1 MSLSSSKNLSKSLA
15 SDSLHNTSRRFD
27 KSNARL
33 QQALEVIPT
42 GSQTFSKSHLQ
53 YPKGHAPLFIERGQG
68 SRVWDI
74 DGNEYIDMVNGLMA
88 VSLGYNDPDVDA
100 AIIDQLSRGISFS
113 LPTELEYELAQ
124 LLADIIPCAEMVR
137 FGKNGS
143 DATSAAIRLARA
155 YTKRDKVVVC
165 GYHGWQ
171 DWYIG
176 STARHLGVPE
186 TVRALTK
193 TVPYNDLA
201 ALEALLKT
209 EEYAAFILEPMNVA
223 EPLPGYLEGVRAL
236 TEKTGTVLVFDEVVT
251 GFHYAL
257 GGAQEYFGVT
267 PDLSSFGKGMGN
279 GMPIGAI
286 LGRRDIMKLQDDIF
300 FSGTFG
306 GEALSLAASIAV
318 IKKMQREPVIEKL
331 WSAGKQLS
339 DAVTDIIRENDL
351 EDVLSFKG
359 LDPWKVAMFSARG
372 DISAMAIRTFIQ
384 KDLIAQGVLFLV
396 SHNMSYAFSEQ
407 DYHDVVASY
416 RKTLS
421 DLSQYMKQGTLMDNI
436 GCPVIEPIFKV
447 R

>member
-1 MSLSSSKNLSKSLA
+1 MSNAPFKLLLKSSMSVEKN
-15 SDSLHNTSRRFD
+15 HNARRFD
-27 KSNARL
+27 RSNAKL
-33 QQALEVIPT
+33 KQALEIIPT

-53 YPKGHAPLFIERGQG
+53 YPKNHAPLFIERGKG

-88 VSLGYNDPDVDA
+88 VSLGYNDPDVNH
-100 AIIDQLSRGISFS
+100 AITEQLSRGICFS
-113 LPTELEYELAQ
+113 LPTELEYELAS
-124 LLADIIPCAEMVR
+124 LLTQIIPCAEMVR

-155 YTKRDKVVVC
+155 YTGREKIAVC

-186 TVRALTK
+186 AVRALTQ
-193 TVPYNDLA
+193 TVPYNDLD
-201 ALEALLKT
+201 ALEKLLKT

-223 EPLPGYLEGVRAL
+223 LPKAGYLEGVRAL
-236 TEKTGTVLVFDEVVT
+236 TQKTGTVLVFDEIVT

-286 LGRRDIMKLQDDIF
+286 VGRRDIMKLQDDIF

-306 GEALSLAASIAV
+306 GEALSLAASIAT
-318 IKKMQREPVIEKL
+318 IKKMQREPVIKKL
-331 WSAGKQLS
+331 WSSGKNLCE
-339 DAVTDIIRENDL
+339 AVETIVKDNAL
-351 EDVLSFKG
+351 EDVFSFKG
-359 LDPWKVAMFSARG
+359 LDPWKVCTFGARG

-384 KDLIAQGVLFLV
+384 KEMIRQGVLLLS
-396 SHNMSYAFSEQ
+396 SHNMSYAFTEQ
-407 DYHDVVASY
+407 DHNDVVDAY
-416 RKTLS
+416 GNTLTE
-421 DLSQYMKQGTLMDNI
+421 LSTHLKQGTLMDNMD
-436 GCPVIEPIFKV
+436 CPVIEPIFRV

>member
-1 MSLSSSKNLSKSLA
+1 MSLSSSKNSLKSSA
-15 SDSLHNTSRRFD
+15 SDSLLNTARRFEN
-27 KSNARL
+27 SNARL
-33 QQALEVIPT
+33 QQALEIIPT

-53 YPKGHAPLFIERGQG
+53 YPKNHAPLFIERGQG
-68 SRVWDI
+68 SHVWDI
-74 DGNEYIDMVNGLMA
+74 DGHEYIDMVNGLMA
-88 VSLGYNDPDVDA
+88 VTLGYNDPDVNA
-100 AIIDQLSRGISFS
+100 AIIEQLARGISFS

-124 LLADIIPCAEMVR
+124 LLVDIIPCAEMVR

-155 YTKRDKVVVC
+155 YTGREKVVVC

-186 TVRALTK
+186 AVRALTK
-193 TVPYNDLA
+193 TVPYNDLG

-209 EEYAAFILEPMNVA
+209 EEYAAFILEPMNVTT
-223 EPLPGYLEGVRAL
+223 PLPGYLEGVRAL
-236 TEKTGTVLVFDEVVT
+236 TEKTGTVLVFDEIVT

-318 IKKMQREPVIEKL
+318 IKKMKREPVIETL
-331 WSAGKQLS
+331 WSSGQKLS
-339 DAVTDIIRENDL
+339 DAVDGLILENEL
-351 EDVLSFKG
+351 SDVLSFKG
-359 LDPWKVAMFSARG
+359 LPPWRVIAYEGRG
-372 DISAMAIRTFIQ
+372 DVSAMAIRTYVQ
-384 KDLIAQGVLFLV
+384 KSMIAQGVLFLA
-396 SHNMSYAFSEQ
+396 SHNISYSFTAE
-407 DYHDVVASY
+407 DHDHVVSAY
-416 RKTLS
+416 RKTFSDLS
-421 DLSQYMKQGTLMDNI
+421 DLLTRGALLQNLE
-436 GCPVIEPIFKV
+436 CPVIEPIFKV

>member
-1 MSLSSSKNLSKSLA
+1 MSPSSSKNSLKSSI
-15 SDSLHNTSRRFD
+15 SDMRDNESRRFD
-27 KSNARL
+27 KSNAL
-33 QQALEVIPT
+33 LPQVLDVIPT
-42 GSQTFSKSHLQ
+42 ASQTFSKSYLQ
-53 YPKGHAPLFIERGQG
+53 YPEGHAPLFMARGQG
-68 SRVWDI
+68 SRVWDV
-74 DGNEYIDMVNGLMA
+74 DGNEFIDMANGLMA
-88 VSLGYNDPDVDA
+88 VSLGYNDADVNA
-100 AIIDQLSRGISFS
+100 AIVEQLGRGISFS

-124 LLADIIPCAEMVR
+124 LLVDIIPCAEMVR

-143 DATSAAIRLARA
+143 DVTSAAIRLARA
-155 YTKRDKVVVC
+155 YTKRDKIAVC

-186 TVRALTK
+186 VVRGLTK
-193 TVPYNDLA
+193 VIPYNDLE
-201 ALEALLKT
+201 ALEQALKT
-209 EEYAAFILEPMNVA
+209 EEYAAFILEPMNVT
-223 EPLPGYLEGVRAL
+223 EPLPGYLEGVRAI

-267 PDLSSFGKGMGN
+267 PDLSAFGKGMGN

-318 IKKMQREPVIEKL
+318 INKMKREPVIEKL
-331 WSAGKQLS
+331 WSAGGRLCT
-339 DAVTDIIRENDL
+339 DVTTIIRENGL

-359 LDPWKVAMFSARG
+359 LDPWKVAMFAARG
-372 DISAMAIRTFIQ
+372 DVSAMAIRTFIQ
-384 KDLIAQGVLFLV
+384 KGLIAQGVLFLV
-396 SHNMSYAFSEQ
+396 SHNMSYAFTEK
-407 DYHDVVASY
+407 DHDDAVTAY
-416 RKTLS
+416 RNTLS
-421 DLSQYMKQGTLMDNI
+421 DLAQHLNDGTLLDAM

>member
-1 MSLSSSKNLSKSLA
+1 MSFSLSKNSSKPLA
-15 SDSLHNTSRRFD
+15 SDLSHNASRRFD
-27 KSNARL
+27 KSNALL
-33 QQALEVIPT
+33 QDALKVIPT

-53 YPKGHAPLFIERGQG
+53 YPQGHAPLFIERGQG
-68 SRVWDI
+68 ARVWDI
-74 DGNEYIDMVNGLMA
+74 DGHEYIDMANGLMA
-88 VSLGYNDPDVDA
+88 ISLGYNDPDVNQ

-124 LLADIIPCAEMVR
+124 LLVDIIPCAEMVR

-155 YTKRDKVVVC
+155 YTGRDKVVVC

-176 STARHLGVPE
+176 STARHMGVPDA
-186 TVRALTK
+186 VRALTK
-193 TVPYNDLA
+193 TVPYNDID

-209 EEYAAFILEPMNVA
+209 EEYAAFIMEPMNVT
-223 EPLPGYLEGVRAL
+223 EPLPGYLQAVRDL
-236 TEKTGTVLVFDEVVT
+236 TTKTGTVMVFDEVVT

-286 LGRRDIMKLQDDIF
+286 LGCREIMKLQDDIF

-306 GEALSLAASIAV
+306 GEALSLAASIAT

-331 WSAGKQLS
+331 WSAGKKLS
-339 DAVTDIIRENDL
+339 DAVADIIRENGL
-351 EDVLSFKG
+351 EDVLSYKG
-359 LDPWKVAMFSARG
+359 LDPWKVAMFSPRG
-372 DISAMAIRTFIQ
+372 DVSAMAVRTFIQ

-396 SHNMSYAFSEQ
+396 SHNMSYAFTDQ
-407 DYHDVVASY
+407 DHTDVVAAY

-421 DLSQYMKQGTLMDNI
+421 DLAAHLKQGTLVQEM
-436 GCPVIEPIFKV
+436 GCPIIEPIFKV

>member
-1 MSLSSSKNLSKSLA
+1 MSNAPSNHSVKSLA
-15 SDSLHNTSRRFD
+15 SDLTHNSARSFD
-27 KSNARL
+27 RSNSKL
-33 QQALEVIPT
+33 QDVLKVVPVA
-42 GSQTFSKSHLQ
+42 SQTFSKSHLQ
-53 YPKGHAPLFIERGQG
+53 YPKDHAPLFMERGQG

-88 VSLGYNDPDVDA
+88 ISLGYNDSDVNR
-100 AIIDQLSRGISFS
+100 AITDQLSKGISFS
-113 LPTELEYELAQ
+113 LPTELEYELSQ
-124 LLADIIPCAEMVR
+124 MLVDIIPCAEMVR
-137 FGKNGS
+137 FSKNGS
-143 DATSAAIRLARA
+143 DVTSAAVRLARA
-155 YTKRDKVVVC
+155 YTGRDKVLVC

-176 STARHLGVPE
+176 STLRHLGVPDD
-186 TVRALTK
+186 VRALTK
-193 TVPYNDLA
+193 TVPYNDLD

-209 EEYAAFILEPMNVA
+209 EEYAAFILEPMNVIL
-223 EPLPGYLEGVRAL
+223 PKPGYLEGVREL
-236 TEKTGTVLVFDEVVT
+236 TTKTGTLMVFDEVVT
-251 GFHYAL
+251 GFHFAL

-267 PDLSSFGKGMGN
+267 PDLSAFGKGMGN

-331 WSAGKQLS
+331 WSSGQKLA
-339 DAVTDIIRENDL
+339 DAVDALIKENGL
-351 EDVLSFKG
+351 EDVLSLAG
-359 LDPWKVAMFSARG
+359 LAPWKVAMFSARG
-372 DISAMAIRTFIQ
+372 NVSAMAIRTFLQ
-384 KDLIAQGVLFLV
+384 KEMIAQGVLFLV
-396 SHNMSYAFSEQ
+396 SHNMSYSFTDE
-407 DYHDVVASY
+407 DHDIVVGAY

-421 DLSQYMKQGTLMDNI
+421 DLAAHLKQGTLIEKM

>member
-1 MSLSSSKNLSKSLA
+1 MSLSSSKNSLKSSA
-15 SDSLHNTSRRFD
+15 SDSLLNSVRRFD
-27 KSNARL
+27 RSQARL

-53 YPKGHAPLFIERGQG
+53 YPQGHAPLFVERGQG

-88 VSLGYNDPDVDA
+88 VTLGYNDADVNA
-100 AIIDQLSRGISFS
+100 AIIEQLSRGISFS

-124 LLADIIPCAEMVR
+124 LLVDIIPCAEMVR

-143 DATSAAIRLARA
+143 DVTAAAIRLARA
-155 YTKRDKVVVC
+155 YTGRDKVITC

-176 STARHLGVPE
+176 ATARHRGVPDA
-186 TVRALTK
+186 VRALTH
-193 TVPYNDLA
+193 TVPYNDLE
-201 ALEALLKT
+201 ALEALLRT
-209 EEYAAFILEPMNVA
+209 EKYAAFILEPMNVTA
-223 EPLPGYLEGVRAL
+223 PLPGYLEGVRAL
-236 TEKTGTVLVFDEVVT
+236 TEETGTVLVFDEIIT

-257 GGAQEYFGVT
+257 GGAQQYFGVT

-331 WSAGKQLS
+331 WSSGQRLA
-339 DAVTDIIRENDL
+339 DAVTDIIAQHGL
-351 EDVLSFKG
+351 SDVLSFKG
-359 LDPWKVAMFSARG
+359 LAPWKVAAFADRG
-372 DISAMAIRTFIQ
+372 PVSAMAIRTFIQ
-384 KDLIAQGVLFLV
+384 KELIAQGVLFLS
-396 SHNMSYAFSEQ
+396 SHNVSYAFGDDDHEA
-407 DYHDVVASY
+407 VVAAYS
-416 RKTLS
+416 KTLS
-421 DLSQYMKQGTLMDNI
+421 ALAHHLAQGDLIENL

>member
-1 MSLSSSKNLSKSLA
+1 MS
-15 SDSLHNTSRRFD
+15 HRFD
-27 KSNARL
+27 RSNARL
-33 QQALEVIPT
+33 KETLDIIPT

-53 YPKGHAPLFIERGQG
+53 YPCGHAPMFIERGEG

-74 DGNEYIDMVNGLMA
+74 DGNEYIDLVNGLMA
-88 VSLGYNDPDVDA
+88 VSLGYNDRDINQ
-100 AIIDQLSRGISFS
+100 AITDQLSKGITFS
-113 LPTELEYELAQ
+113 LPSELEYKLAQ
-124 LLADIIPCAEMVR
+124 MLVDIIPCAEMVR

-155 YTKRDKVVVC
+155 YTGRDKVAVC

-186 TVRALTK
+186 SVRGLTRSI
-193 TVPYNDLA
+193 PYNDLKTLKN
-201 ALEALLKT
+201 ALES
-209 EEYAAFILEPMNVA
+209 EDYAAFILEPMNIAFPEV
-223 EPLPGYLEGVRAL
+223 GYLEGVREL

-279 GMPIGAI
+279 GMPISAI
-286 LGRRDIMKLQDDIF
+286 VGKRKIMQMHDDIF

-318 IKKMQREPVIEKL
+318 IEKMQREPIIEKL
-331 WSAGKQLS
+331 WSSGEKLCS
-339 DAVTDIIRENDL
+339 AVEDIICKNGL
-351 EDVLSFKG
+351 QDVLSLQG
-359 LDPWKVAMFSARG
+359 LAPWKLLIFKERG
-372 DISAMAIRTFIQ
+372 DASAMAVRTFIQ
-384 KDLIAQGVLFLV
+384 KDMIRQGVLLLS

-407 DYHDVVASY
+407 DHKDAVTAYEN
-416 RKTLS
+416 TLC
-421 DLSQYMKQGTLMDNI
+421 DLAEHLKRGDLVERM
-436 GCPVIEPIFKV
+436 GCGIIEPIFKA

>member
-1 MSLSSSKNLSKSLA
+1 MLNALFKRSPKHLA
-15 SDSLHNTSRRFD
+15 SDMTHNSARRFE
-27 KSNARL
+27 KSNAKL
-33 QQALEVIPT
+33 QEALKVIPT

-53 YPKGHAPLFIERGQG
+53 YPNDHAPLFIERGQG
-68 SRVWDI
+68 ARVWDI
-74 DGNEYIDMVNGLMA
+74 DGHEYIDMVNGLMA
-88 VSLGYNDPDVDA
+88 VSLGYNDPDVNA
-100 AIIDQLSRGISFS
+100 AIIEQLSRGISFS
-113 LPTELEYELAQ
+113 LPTELEHELAQ
-124 LLADIIPCAEMVR
+124 LLVDIIPCAEMVR

-143 DATSAAIRLARA
+143 DVTSAAVRLARA
-155 YTKRDKVVVC
+155 FTKRDKILVC

-176 STARHLGVPE
+176 STARHLGVPDA
-186 TVRALTK
+186 VRALTK
-193 TVPYNDLA
+193 TVPYNDLE

-209 EEYAAFILEPMNVA
+209 EEYAAFILEPMNVT
-223 EPLPGYLEGVRAL
+223 PPKPGYLEGVRAL
-236 TEKTGTVLVFDEVVT
+236 TTQTGTVMVFDEIVT

-257 GGAQEYFGVT
+257 GGAQEYFGVK

-306 GEALSLAASIAV
+306 GEALSLAASIAT
-318 IKKMQREPVIEKL
+318 IRKMQREPVIEKL
-331 WSAGKQLS
+331 WSSGQRLC
-339 DAVTDIIRENDL
+339 TDVEALIKENDL

-359 LDPWKVAMFSARG
+359 LSPWKVAMFEARG
-372 DISAMAIRTFIQ
+372 DVPAMAMRTFIQ

-396 SHNMSYAFSEQ
+396 SHNMSYSFTEQ
-407 DYHDVVASY
+407 DHFDVVAAY

-421 DLSQYMKQGTLMDNI
+421 DLASYLKQGTLIEKM

>member
-1 MSLSSSKNLSKSLA
+1 MSKAPSRHLSKRLD
-15 SDSLHNTSRRFD
+15 SDMSHNSGNRFAR
-27 KSNARL
+27 SNTKL
-33 QQALEVIPT
+33 KEVLEIIPT

-53 YPKGHAPLFIERGQG
+53 YPKDNAPLFIERGQG
-68 SRVWDI
+68 ARVWDI
-74 DGNEYIDMVNGLMA
+74 DGHEYIDMVNGLMA
-88 VSLGYNDPDVDA
+88 VSLGYNDPDVNA
-100 AIIDQLSRGISFS
+100 AIVEQLSRGICFS
-113 LPTELEYELAQ
+113 LPSELEYELAQ
-124 LLADIIPCAEMVR
+124 LLVDIIPCAEMVR

-155 YTKRDKVVVC
+155 YTGRDKVLVC

-176 STARHLGVPE
+176 STARHLGVPDS
-186 TVRALTK
+186 VRALTK
-193 TVPYNDLA
+193 TVPYNDLD
-201 ALEALLKT
+201 ALETLLNT
-209 EEYAAFILEPMNVA
+209 EEYAAFILEPMNVTL
-223 EPLPGYLEGVRAL
+223 PKPGYLEGVRAL
-236 TEKTGTVLVFDEVVT
+236 TTKTGTVMVFDEIVT

-306 GEALSLAASIAV
+306 GEALSLAASIAT

-331 WSAGKQLS
+331 WSAGQRLC
-339 DAVTDIIRENDL
+339 TDVEALIKENGL

-359 LDPWKVAMFSARG
+359 LAPWKVAAFEGRG
-372 DISAMAIRTFIQ
+372 EITPMAIRTFIQ

-396 SHNMSYAFSEQ
+396 SHNMSYAFTEQ
-407 DYHDVVASY
+407 DHQDVVGAY

-421 DLSQYMKQGTLMDNI
+421 DLAAHLKKRTLMENM

>member
-1 MSLSSSKNLSKSLA
+1 MSLSSSKNLSNSSSSNLPSGA
-15 SDSLHNTSRRFD
+15 GRSFD
-27 KSNARL
+27 KSNKLLDEVL
-33 QQALEVIPT
+33 QLIPT
-42 GSQTFSKSHLQ
+42 ASQTFSKSYLQ
-53 YPKGHAPLFIERGQG
+53 YPRGYAPLFIQRGQG

-74 DGNEYIDMVNGLMA
+74 DGNEYIDMANGLMA
-88 VSLGYNDPDVDA
+88 VSLGYNDPDVNT

-124 LLADIIPCAEMVR
+124 LLVNIIPCAEMVR

-155 YTKRDKVVVC
+155 YTDRDKVAVC

-186 TVRALTK
+186 TVRSMTK
-193 TVPYNDLA
+193 TVPYNDLD
-201 ALEALLKT
+201 ALEGLLKT

-223 EPLPGYLEGVRAL
+223 EPLPGYLEGVRAI

-257 GGAQEYFGVT
+257 GGAQEYFGVI

-279 GMPIGAI
+279 GMPISAV
-286 LGRRDIMKLQDDIF
+286 LGRREIMKLQDDIF

-331 WSAGKQLS
+331 WSAGQKLS
-339 DAVTDIIRENDL
+339 EAVEGLIRENEL
-351 EDVLSFKG
+351 EDVLAYKG
-359 LDPWKVAMFSARG
+359 LAPWKVAMFSPRG
-372 DISAMAIRTFIQ
+372 DVSAMAIRTFLQ
-384 KDLIAQGVLFLV
+384 KDLIEQGVLFLV
-396 SHNMSYAFSEQ
+396 SHNMSYAFSER
-407 DYHDVVASY
+407 DHDDVVSAYRRTLASLANKL
-416 RKTLS
+416 RE
-421 DLSQYMKQGTLMDNI
+421 GALMSNM
-436 GCPVIEPIFKV
+436 GCPIIEPIFKV

>member
-1 MSLSSSKNLSKSLA
+1 MSLLSSKNSSKSLA
-15 SDSLHNTSRRFD
+15 SDSTHNAKRRFD
-27 KSNARL
+27 KSNAL
-33 QQALEVIPT
+33 LPHVLDVIPT
-42 GSQTFSKSHLQ
+42 ASQTFSKSHLQ

-68 SRVWDI
+68 SCVWDI

-88 VSLGYNDPDVDA
+88 VSLGYNDPDVNA

-124 LLADIIPCAEMVR
+124 LLVEIIPCAEMVR

-155 YTKRDKVVVC
+155 YTGRDKVVVC

-176 STARHLGVPE
+176 STARHLGVPD

-193 TVPYNDLA
+193 TVPYNDLE
-201 ALEALLKT
+201 ALETLLKT

-223 EPLPGYLEGVRAL
+223 APSPGYLEGVRVL
-236 TEKTGTVLVFDEVVT
+236 TERTGTVLVFDEVIT
-251 GFHYAL
+251 GFRYSL
-257 GGAQEYFGVT
+257 GGAQQYFGVT

-279 GMPIGAI
+279 GMPISAV

-306 GEALSLAASIAV
+306 GEALSLAASIATV
-318 IKKMQREPVIEKL
+318 KKMRREPVIEKM
-331 WSAGKQLS
+331 WSSGQVLC
-339 DAVTDIIRENDL
+339 DAVEVL
-351 EDVLSFKG
+351 VQEYGLSDVLSFKG
-359 LDPWKVAMFSARG
+359 MAPWKILTFEDRKSA
-372 DISAMAIRTFIQ
+372 SAMAVRTYIQ
-384 KDLIAQGVLFLV
+384 KRMIEQGVLLLS
-396 SHNMSYAFSEQ
+396 SHNISYTFGERQ
-407 DYHDVVASY
+407 HDHVVAAY
-416 RKTLS
+416 RGALS
-421 DLSQYMKQGTLMDNI
+421 DLSELLQQDRLLEQLN
-436 GCPVIEPIFKV
+436 CPVIEPVFKV